1 MSGSVV
7 IKKKTVVLDSLANTH
22 LGGEM
27 VCLRVR
33 NSGTGNRVGKRFGQI
48 VQAHPEE
55 QIMYSKHFMN
65 RDSWPATPI
74 AIHVFDLFRPHPT
87 KVASQ
92 SGSFWCH

>member
-1 MSGSVV
+1 
-7 IKKKTVVLDSLANTH
+7 
-22 LGGEM
+22 M

-48 VQAHPEE
+48 VQAHPGE